1 MKVRRIDEVI
11 LKNNFIKFRVNLS
24 GIPVAAE
31 DYFRSVDGENY
42 TEDATQCVAVYEIS
56 SGKWHIEKIN
66 GALITYI
73 CENGETLHY
82 RKPSLLN
89 YDWFQQEIYMECDK
103 YFTEKI
109 EQYVNST
116 EGADAA

>member
-1 MKVRRIDEVI
+1 MKVRCIDEVI
-11 LKNNFIKFRVNLS
+11 LKDSFIKFRVNLS

-31 DYFRSVDGENY
+31 NYFRSVDGKNY

-56 SGKWHIEKIN
+56 SMEWHIEKIN
-66 GALITYI
+66 GAPITYI
-73 CENGETLHY
+73 CESGEILY
-82 RKPSLLN
+82 YSEPSLLN
-89 YDWFQQEIYMECDK
+89 YDRFQREVYMECDN